1 MYHIAIRNDEEE
13 QREQVKRMLL
23 ALSVKTGI
31 DFEVT
36 LFQAGL
42 KAVGFIDHYA
52 FFGKKPGL
60 LGQKLCYSDF

>member
-1 MYHIAIRNDEEE
+1 
-13 QREQVKRMLL
+13 MLL

-31 DFEVT
+31 DFQVT

-52 FFGKKPGL
+52 FLGKKPGF
-60 LGQKLCYSDF
+60 LGQKLCYLDF

>member
-1 MYHIAIRNDEEE
+1 MYHIAICNDEEE

-36 LFQAGL
+36 LFQAGEQMIEHFEIKDEPFHIL
-42 KAVGFIDHYA
+42 
-52 FFGKKPGL
+52 
-60 LGQKLCYSDF
+60 

>member
-1 MYHIAIRNDEEE
+1 MYHIAICNDEEE

-36 LFQAGL
+36 LFQAGEQMIEHFEIEDEPFHIL
-42 KAVGFIDHYA
+42 
-52 FFGKKPGL
+52 
-60 LGQKLCYSDF
+60 

>member
-1 MYHIAIRNDEEE
+1 MYHIAICNGEEE

-42 KAVGFIDHYA
+42 S
-52 FFGKKPGL
+52 
-60 LGQKLCYSDF
+60 LGCLQNYTIITSYSFTVIQ